1 MREATKRVVQHLK
14 EVKIQK
20 QLTCQAIVD
29 ACEEQGVAI
38 SLTTV
43 RRFFAMDSENG
54 PDYRPYTVNALLN
67 AVVGTETIP
76 LTAAEEASF
85 TDAEKEVFTEN
96 AALKAAADMHNA
108 VIEDLQNQIAALKQE
123 KSDLEHT
130 ISVMQ
135 IKLDTTTDMFRLAM
149 ESIGKSAMQ

>member
-1 MREATKRVVQHLK
+1 MREATKRVVQYLK

-149 ESIGKSAMQ
+149 ESFRKE

>member
-1 MREATKRVVQHLK
+1 MREATKRVVQYLK

-108 VIEDLQNQIAALKQE
+108 VIEDLQNQIAVLKQE
-123 KSDLEHT
+123 KADLEHT